1 MAQWHFDGQTVAIT
15 GGGGGIGSLLAERFA
30 ASGANVYVCGRN
42 ATIRDMAHQPRIH
55 ASAVDVTDARQVQD
69 WIRGIADERR
79 RVDVLI
85 NAAGICP
92 VVTIEETDPELWD
105 RIVDVNLKGTFLPSQ
120 AVIPLMKRQGFGRIV
135 NFSSIAAF
143 TGGSIVSAAY
153 AAAKGGVVSLTKAMA
168 HALSP
173 SGITVNCVAPGPART
188 AMIADFPPELMGKLT
203 ASTPNRRLGEAED
216 VAHAVLFLADRDSS
230 HLTGATIDVN
240 GGLHMR

>member
-1 MAQWHFDGQTVAIT
+1 MAQWQFDGQTVAIT

-30 ASGANVYVCGRN
+30 AAGANVYACGRS
-42 ATIRDMAHQPRIH
+42 ASILESARHPSIR
-55 ASAVDVTDARQVQD
+55 ASAVDVTDAVQVRE
-69 WIRGIADERR
+69 WIRAIAEESR
-79 RVDVLI
+79 RVDVLV

-92 VVTIEETDPELWD
+92 VVSVEETDPELWD

-120 AVIPLMKRQGFGRIV
+120 AVIPLMKQHGFGRIV

-188 AMIADFPPELMGKLT
+188 SMIADFPPELMRKLT